1 VRVVTEECGYDLP
14 TAIEMMCET
23 PAKILGLKKGAI
35 KDGYDA
41 DIVAFDEK
49 INISSVF
56 VGGRKV
62 I

>member
-1 VRVVTEECGYDLP
+1 
-14 TAIEMMCET
+14 MMCET